1 VLLLSSGCAEEVFT
15 PQEPPELR
23 FAGFCY
29 TAYQHDAFRQG
40 AARGAL
46 QELSERTRARWVAI
60 SVFEYQSTAAS
71 ADIAPNTSGRNPLT
85 GEPWATSSTEEDIR
99 AAVADA
105 RRHGLACML
114 KPHVDCYSGEWR
126 GSIRPDSAWFRAYT
140 AMLLR
145 YARLAQELGIEMLC
159 IGTELVTATQPQY
172 TTFWERLIDT
182 VRRVYGGWLLYA
194 ANWEGT
200 PELPGPEFVRIR
212 FWHRLDFVGV
222 NFYPPLTSA
231 PEEPP
236 PPMEQ
241 ALGRWQRLVE
251 AIAELARAVGRP
263 VILAEVGCPSVEGAL
278 AAPWDWRRT
287 QEPNARADLHAQ
299 EFYYEAVRSAFQ
311 GRPWLAGIFWWEW
324 ESIPSR
330 TELTG
335 YTPRG
340 KPAERVVRE
349 WFRSP
354 RSALLRRE
362 LADVVAILRAG
373 WTSSGQ
379 GARTAPAPRGW
390 AAVRADAARHGIP
403 HTSAPALC
411 CSSEREHGAVPH
423 GCSTARMSLEC
434 RAVPRHRWHM
444 RG

>member
-1 VLLLSSGCAEEVFT
+1 MLLLSSGCAEEVFT
-15 PQEPPELR
+15 PQQPPELR

-46 QELSERTRARWVAI
+46 KELSERTLARWIAI
-60 SVFEYQSTAAS
+60 SVFEYQSTASS

-85 GEPWATSSTEEDIR
+85 GKPWATTSTEEDIR

-105 RRHGLACML
+105 RRYGIRCML

-126 GSIRPDSAWFRAYT
+126 GMIRPDSAWFAAYT

-182 VRRVYGGWLLYA
+182 VRRVYNGWLLYA

-212 FWHRLDFVGV
+212 FWQRLDFLGV

-231 PEEPP
+231 PEEPLP
-236 PPMEQ
+236 SMEQ

-251 AIAELARAVGRP
+251 AIAELARLVGRP
-263 VILAEVGCPSVEGAL
+263 VIVAEVGCPSVEGAL
-278 AAPWDWRRT
+278 AAPWDWRRA
-287 QEPNARADLHAQ
+287 QEPNARADLQAQ
-299 EFYYEAVRSAFQ
+299 EFYYEAVRRAFQ
-311 GRPWLAGIFWWEW
+311 GRPWLAGVFWWEW

-330 TELTG
+330 NELTG

-354 RSALLRRE
+354 HGAPLQWE
-362 LADVVAILRAG
+362 PAGPVAILRAG

-390 AAVRADAARHGIP
+390 AAVRAGAVRRGTP
-403 HTSAPALC
+403 HTSAPTLC
-411 CSSEREHGAVPH
+411 CGSGCGREAVPH
-423 GCSTARMSLEC
+423 GRSTARMSPE
-434 RAVPRHRWHM
+434 RRVAPRHRWHVQ
-444 RG
+444 G